1 MSDSLAT
8 SDHVSNS
15 ASSLRY
21 QGVFVLAHHFF
32 ISGQSALR
40 SMFIGAAYGPS
51 LSDRSLEL

>member
-1 MSDSLAT
+1 MSDSLTT

-15 ASSLRY
+15 AGSLRY
-21 QGVFVLAHHFF
+21 QEVFVIANNFF
-32 ISGQSALR
+32 ITGQSALR

>member
-21 QGVFVLAHHFF
+21 QEVFVIANHFF
-32 ISGQSALR
+32 IIGQPALR
-40 SMFIGAAYGPS
+40 STFNGAAYGPS

>member
-21 QGVFVLAHHFF
+21 QEVFVIANHFF
-32 ISGQSALR
+32 VTSQSAMR

>member
-1 MSDSLAT
+1 MIDPLAT

-21 QGVFVLAHHFF
+21 QEVFVIANYFF
-32 ISGQSALR
+32 ITGQSALR

>member
-8 SDHVSNS
+8 SDRVSNS

-21 QGVFVLAHHFF
+21 QEVFVIANLFF
-32 ISGQSALR
+32 VTGQSALR

>member
-21 QGVFVLAHHFF
+21 QEVFVIANHFF
-32 ISGQSALR
+32 ITGQFALR
-40 SMFIGAAYGPS
+40 STFIGAAYGPS

>member
-21 QGVFVLAHHFF
+21 QEVFVIANNFF
-32 ISGQSALR
+32 ITGQSALR

>member
-15 ASSLRY
+15 ASSLGY
-21 QGVFVLAHHFF
+21 QEVFVIAKHFF
-32 ISGQSALR
+32 ITGQPALR
-40 SMFIGAAYGPS
+40 STFTGAAYGPS

>member
-1 MSDSLAT
+1 MSDSRAT

-21 QGVFVLAHHFF
+21 QEVFGIANHFF
-32 ISGQSALR
+32 VTSQSALR
-40 SMFIGAAYGPS
+40 SIFIGAAYGPS

>member
-15 ASSLRY
+15 AGPLRY
-21 QGVFVLAHHFF
+21 QEVFVIANNFF
-32 ISGQSALR
+32 ITGQSALR

>member
-21 QGVFVLAHHFF
+21 QEVFVIANHFF
-32 ISGQSALR
+32 VTSQSALR

-51 LSDRSLEL
+51 LSGRSLEL

>member
-21 QGVFVLAHHFF
+21 QEVFVIANSFF
-32 ISGQSALR
+32 IIGQSALR
-40 SMFIGAAYGPS
+40 SMFIGAVYGPS
-51 LSDRSLEL
+51 LSGRSLEL

>member
-21 QGVFVLAHHFF
+21 QEVFVIANHFF
-32 ISGQSALR
+32 IIGQSALR

>member
-1 MSDSLAT
+1 MIDPLAT

-21 QGVFVLAHHFF
+21 QEVFVIANYFF
-32 ISGQSALR
+32 ITSQSALR

-51 LSDRSLEL
+51 LRNRSLEL

>member
-21 QGVFVLAHHFF
+21 QEVFVIANHFF
-32 ISGQSALR
+32 ITGQSALR
-40 SMFIGAAYGPS
+40 STFIGAAYGPS

>member
-21 QGVFVLAHHFF
+21 QEVFVMANHFF
-32 ISGQSALR
+32 ITGQPALR
-40 SMFIGAAYGPS
+40 SMFIGAAYGP
-51 LSDRSLEL
+51 R

>member
-21 QGVFVLAHHFF
+21 QEVFVIANHFF
-32 ISGQSALR
+32 ITGQSALR
-40 SMFIGAAYGPS
+40 SMFIGAAYGHS

>member
-21 QGVFVLAHHFF
+21 QEVFVIANHFF
-32 ISGQSALR
+32 ITGQPALR
-40 SMFIGAAYGPS
+40 STFIGAAYGPS